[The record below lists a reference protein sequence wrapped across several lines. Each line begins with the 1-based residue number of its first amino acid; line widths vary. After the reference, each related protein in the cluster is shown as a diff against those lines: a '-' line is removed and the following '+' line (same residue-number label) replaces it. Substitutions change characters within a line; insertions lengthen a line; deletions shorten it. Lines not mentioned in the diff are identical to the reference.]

1 MSRNMTG
8 HFYSIFLL
16 VAISPF
22 VHAEQLV
29 QQEPETQSG
38 YEPTPLPVGPDDV
51 AAELAENDKKRETL
65 LESGT
70 LKKIFN
76 PYFDWKRQL
85 NDDYGFKLGFSL
97 YMLYQESQHAIN
109 DDTNAAG
116 TIARFQGSWKLLTLS
131 DGSTGSLIWRVENR
145 SNLGGL
151 QAPSTLGSYNAG
163 ALNSGFAYS
172 ENFDTDVSVLSW
184 RQTFNKNTGGLD
196 IGRLAFDVYL
206 DAFAFQTFS
215 RGFINRS
222 LVLNPTMGTTGIGAL
237 GAVVK
242 GFVSNNVYLGAQ
254 IYDANAKSG
263 QWDFDTV
270 KEGEWLTAVEIAWA
284 PSQARAKTDR
294 IQLTYWHQDER
305 DLAAIKSGSGWVVSA
320 GYQLD
325 NKVFPFIRFGHSDG
339 GANVVATS
347 SVSGGLE
354 IPVTAAQAF
363 SIGLGWA
370 DLSDKKFGATVEDE
384 SVLEASYKMQITKNF
399 SFTPDFQYLRHPAK
413 LPDESSNWVAGI
425 RGIWTL

>member
-1 MSRNMTG
+1 MCRKMT
-8 HFYSIFLL
+8 HFFYSILLL
-16 VAISPF
+16 VAVSPF
-22 VHAEQLV
+22 VHAEPAV

-38 YEPTPLPVGPDDV
+38 YESTPLPTGPDDV
-51 AAELAENDKKRETL
+51 AAELAENDRNRKAI
-65 LESGT
+65 LESGV
-70 LKKIFN
+70 LKQTFE

-85 NDDYGFKLGFSL
+85 NEKHGIKLGFSL
-97 YMLYQESQHAIN
+97 YLLYQESQHAAN
-109 DDTNAAG
+109 NDTNAAG
-116 TIARFQGSWKLLTLS
+116 TIFRFQGSWKALTLS
-131 DGSTGSLIWRVENR
+131 DGSTGSLVWRVENR
-145 SNLGGL
+145 SNSGGL
-151 QAPSTLGSYNAG
+151 QAPSTLGSNITG

-184 RQTFNKNTGGLD
+184 KQTFNKNTGGLD

-242 GFVSNNVYLGAQ
+242 GFVSDNVYLGAQ

-270 KEGEWLTAVEIAWA
+270 KEREWLTAVEIAWA
-284 PSQARAKTDR
+284 PSRARAKTDR

-305 DLAAIKSGSGWVVSA
+305 DLAAVESGSGWVVSA
-320 GYQLD
+320 GYQLE

-347 SVSGGLE
+347 SVSGGVE

-363 SIGLGWA
+363 SVGLGWA
-370 DLSDKKFGATVEDE
+370 DLSDIKFGAAAEDE
-384 SVLEASYKMQITKNF
+384 SVLEVSHKMQVTKNF
-399 SFTPDFQYLRHPAK
+399 SLTPDFQYLRNPAN
-413 LPDESSNWVAGI
+413 LPDENSNWVAGI